1 MNIIVNG
8 DTVSIEK
15 NTNLE
20 SFLKSNNINNKNIV
34 IEINKKIVTKSI
46 WKDKALNENDVVE
59 IITAV
64 GGG

>member
-46 WKDKALNENDVVE
+46 WKDKALNENDVIE

>member
-34 IEINKKIVTKSI
+34 IEINKNIVTKSI
-46 WKDKALNENDVVE
+46 WKDKTLNENDVIE

>member
-46 WKDKALNENDVVE
+46 WKDKTLNENDVIE

>member
-34 IEINKKIVTKSI
+34 IEITSK
-46 WKDKALNENDVVE
+46 
-59 IITAV
+59 
-64 GGG
+64 

>member
-46 WKDKALNENDVVE
+46 WKDKTLNEDDVIE

>member
-20 SFLKSNNINNKNIV
+20 IFLKSNNINNKNIV

-46 WKDKALNENDVVE
+46 WKDKALNENDVIE